1 MAEKSPDAREQVK
14 KKSSRAQ
21 KVEAWNWVSLNC
33 LEGRVI
39 TTQKLVMKIQSFERL
54 YFFRTATALNDAT
67 PHYHHCVILLLSIG
81 FCIIFDRVMGF
92 DCLLIDARARV
103 AVYQW
108 WCHDI
113 ISPKKCLNTAY
124 FFSTKLSRK
133 WGVVLKWTWCFGRQF
148 AIILRLYEKRH
159 LPKIVLHTVS
169 KNLSFLLKFCDRSQ
183 AKKRRK
189 IGKLFKKLLCM
200 WSSSLRIPK
209 KVLSFQSSQS
219 LLWQKWL

>member
-1 MAEKSPDAREQVK
+1 MRDRASSQCW
-14 KKSSRAQ
+14 KKSSRPQ

-39 TTQKLVMKIQSFERL
+39 TTQKLVMKIRFEIILLKTL
-54 YFFRTATALNDAT
+54 YFLRSYCCIKCDA
-67 PHYHHCVILLLSIG
+67 PHYHCVISKLSIG

-92 DCLLIDARARV
+92 DCLLIDARAR
-103 AVYQW
+103 

-113 ISPKKCLNTAY
+113 ISPKKCLNTN

-148 AIILRLYEKRH
+148 AIILRLYEKR
-159 LPKIVLHTVS
+159 PKLYYTVCHFGPCQRKVMWS
-169 KNLSFLLKFCDRSQ
+169 KFE

-200 WSSSLRIPK
+200 WSSSLRI
-209 KVLSFQSSQS
+209 
-219 LLWQKWL
+219 LLLHGP